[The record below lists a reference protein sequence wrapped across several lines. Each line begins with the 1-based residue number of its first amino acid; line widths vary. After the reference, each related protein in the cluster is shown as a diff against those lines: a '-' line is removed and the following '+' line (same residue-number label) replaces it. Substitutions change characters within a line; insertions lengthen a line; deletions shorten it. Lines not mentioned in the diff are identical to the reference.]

1 LTARRRALRRLSR
14 GSHCGNSHGNSL
26 ADACRIESECVTRC
40 QFRDFTGLAAG
51 ITRKKTI
58 MILVKTEAGQ
68 QVLKDRSVPLSP
80 RQRTAFIL
88 FDGKRSVDEVLAGA
102 GVGREEIDQMVTLGL
117 LGPVPGSKPAPPP
130 PAKPAEPAPASMA
143 PASAAPAPK
152 PAEAAAASSSPGRS
166 RQQRYKD
173 AYPIATQLTG
183 ALGLKGFRLN
193 LQVEGTTSYED
204 LVALAP
210 KIRAAVGPEK
220 AAALDKALND

>member
-1 LTARRRALRRLSR
+1 
-14 GSHCGNSHGNSL
+14 
-26 ADACRIESECVTRC
+26 
-40 QFRDFTGLAAG
+40 
-51 ITRKKTI
+51 

-68 QVLKDRSVPLSP
+68 QVFKDRSVPLSP

-88 FDGKRSVDEVLAGA
+88 FDGKRSVDEVLAA
-102 GVGREEIDQMVTLGL
+102 GNGIAREEIDQMVDLGL
-117 LGPVPGSKPAPPP
+117 LQPAAGSKAAASPKAPEPATAGKTAATAAPQPSGGSRPPESAKP
-130 PAKPAEPAPASMA
+130 KPAEPAPAA
-143 PASAAPAPK
+143 
-152 PAEAAAASSSPGRS
+152 GRS

-183 ALGLKGFRLN
+183 ALGLMGFRLN

-210 KIRAAVGPEK
+210 KIRAAVGAEK

>member
-1 LTARRRALRRLSR
+1 
-14 GSHCGNSHGNSL
+14 
-26 ADACRIESECVTRC
+26 
-40 QFRDFTGLAAG
+40 
-51 ITRKKTI
+51 

-68 QVLKDRSVPLSP
+68 QVFKDRSVPLSP

-88 FDGKRSVDEVLAGA
+88 FDGKRSVDEVLAA
-102 GVGREEIDQMVTLGL
+102 GNGIAREEIDQMVELGL
-117 LGPVPGSKPAPPP
+117 LQPAAGSKAAASPKAPEPATAGKTAATAAPQPSGGSRPPESAKP
-130 PAKPAEPAPASMA
+130 KPAEPAPAA
-143 PASAAPAPK
+143 
-152 PAEAAAASSSPGRS
+152 GRS

-183 ALGLKGFRLN
+183 ALGLMGFRLN

-210 KIRAAVGPEK
+210 KIRAAVGAEK

>member
-1 LTARRRALRRLSR
+1 LRTAKALVAHRRYIA
-14 GSHCGNSHGNSL
+14 
-26 ADACRIESECVTRC
+26 EE
-40 QFRDFTGLAAG
+40 
-51 ITRKKTI
+51 TI

-68 QVLKDRSVPLSP
+68 QVFKDRSVPLSP

-88 FDGKRSVDEVLAGA
+88 FDGKRSVDEVLAA
-102 GVGREEIDQMVTLGL
+102 GNGIAREEIDQMVDLGL
-117 LGPVPGSKPAPPP
+117 LQPTGGGKAAAATAKAPEPATASGAAPAAAPESSAAAKTSEAAKP
-130 PAKPAEPAPASMA
+130 KPAEPAT
-143 PASAAPAPK
+143 
-152 PAEAAAASSSPGRS
+152 AAAGRS

-183 ALGLKGFRLN
+183 ALGLMGFRLN

-210 KIRAAVGPEK
+210 KIRAAVGAEK

>member
-1 LTARRRALRRLSR
+1 
-14 GSHCGNSHGNSL
+14 
-26 ADACRIESECVTRC
+26 
-40 QFRDFTGLAAG
+40 
-51 ITRKKTI
+51 

-88 FDGKRSVDEVLAGA
+88 FDGKRSVDEVLASGT
-102 GVGREEIDQMVTLGL
+102 GIGREEIDQMVELGL
-117 LGPVPGSKPAPPP
+117 LGPVAASKPAALA
-130 PAKPAEPAPASMA
+130 PARAPVSEAPAAPAAASKAPAAPKPAEPAPPS
-143 PASAAPAPK
+143 
-152 PAEAAAASSSPGRS
+152 GRS

-183 ALGLKGFRLN
+183 SLGLMGFRLN

-210 KIRAAVGPEK
+210 KIRAAVGAEK
-220 AAALDKALND
+220 AAALDRALKD